1 MKDSFTTLFPYEI
14 RANGAA
20 LLHRLRRWIQ
30 GEGILMQVQS
40 AVGGSGRF
48 HVLLQDSLRPSRT
61 KCVWAF
67 PDHYDSRQ
75 KKPFVNLAKRLQH
88 CSSSASDARPI
99 GMPFT
104 PASISILTV
113 RFSASLSNVKPS
125 RKGRRRVFRC
135 PKITLGVSGK
145 RLDKCFRKRV

>member
-1 MKDSFTTLFPYEI
+1 MKDSFTTLFPHEI

-20 LLHRLRRWIQ
+20 LSHRPRRWVQ
-30 GEGILMQVQS
+30 GERILMQVGS

-48 HVLLQDSLRPSRT
+48 HVLWEASLRPSHT

-67 PDHYDSRQ
+67 PDDYDSRQ

-88 CSSSASDARPI
+88 CSSSASDACPV

-104 PASISILTV
+104 RASISILMV
-113 RFSASLSNVKPS
+113 RFSASLSNAKPS
-125 RKGRRRVFRC
+125 RKGRRRVCRC
-135 PKITLGVSGK
+135 PKISLGVSGK